1 MANATRTA
9 PARRTPGTGTAH
21 SGLPNSSGTHPG
33 VPEPGIGQDR
43 SVRSRPVLRR
53 RTALRRHGRLALLC
67 LAAGAVLVGL
77 GLLRG
82 VDEPAAQPRP
92 VAGDKISPAPSSVPA
107 SPGPSASPAP
117 VYQLPGDFPASG
129 PGTWKYAGGQG
140 AVLGSAGGLRR
151 YRVAVEANV
160 AGAELAE
167 FTRTVDRTL
176 GDPRGW
182 IGGRERRLQR
192 VPAGSAYDF
201 TIYLATGETTRRL
214 CATGGMDTRLDGVS
228 YTSCRLPGRVVI
240 NLNRWRLSV
249 PDYVNGRVE
258 LSVYRSYVINHE
270 VGHEFGRNHERCPGR
285 GRPAPTMQQ
294 QTYGLRGCRAN
305 PWPYLD
311 GKRYAGPPL

>member
-1 MANATRTA
+1 MLV
-9 PARRTPGTGTAH
+9 G
-21 SGLPNSSGTHPG
+21 
-33 VPEPGIGQDR
+33 
-43 SVRSRPVLRR
+43 
-53 RTALRRHGRLALLC
+53 LALL
-67 LAAGAVLVGL
+67 
-77 GLLRG
+77 RG
-82 VDEPAAQPRP
+82 GGEPVVQPTP
-92 VAGDKISPAPSSVPA
+92 VAGGAVPSVTVSSSAPA
-107 SPGPSASPAP
+107 SPSPSPQP

-129 PGTWKYAGGQG
+129 PGTWKYATGQG
-140 AVLGSAGGLRR
+140 GVLGSAGGLRR
-151 YRVAVEANV
+151 FRVAVETNI
-160 AGAELAE
+160 AGGELAE

-176 GDPRGW
+176 GDPRSW

-201 TIYLATGETTRRL
+201 TIYLATGETTRKL

-249 PDYVNGRVE
+249 PDYVNGRIE

-270 VGHEFGRNHERCPGR
+270 VGHEFGRNHERCPGK

-311 GKRYAGPPL
+311 GKRYAGPPM

>member
-1 MANATRTA
+1 MANQTTT
-9 PARRTPGTGTAH
+9 PRRPY
-21 SGLPNSSGTHPG
+21 
-33 VPEPGIGQDR
+33 
-43 SVRSRPVLRR
+43 
-53 RTALRRHGRLALLC
+53 GRIALLC
-67 LAAGAVLVGL
+67 LPAGAVLVGL
-77 GLLRG
+77 ALLRG
-82 VDEPAAQPRP
+82 AGEPAAQPSP
-92 VAGDKISPAPSSVPA
+92 VAGDAVPSAPA
-107 SPGPSASPAP
+107 SSAASVSPSPSPPP

-129 PGTWKYAGGQG
+129 PGTWKYAPGKGD
-140 AVLGSAGGLRR
+140 VLGSAGGLRR
-151 YRVAVEANV
+151 FRVAAETNI

-176 GDPRGW
+176 GDPRSW

-192 VPAGSAYDF
+192 VPAGAAYDF
-201 TIYLATGETTRRL
+201 TIYLATGETTRKL
-214 CATGGMDTRLDGVS
+214 CALGGMDTRLDGVS

-249 PDYVNGRVE
+249 PDYVNGRIE

-270 VGHEFGRNHERCPGR
+270 VGHEFGRNHERCPGK

-311 GKRYAGPPL
+311 GRRYAGPPM